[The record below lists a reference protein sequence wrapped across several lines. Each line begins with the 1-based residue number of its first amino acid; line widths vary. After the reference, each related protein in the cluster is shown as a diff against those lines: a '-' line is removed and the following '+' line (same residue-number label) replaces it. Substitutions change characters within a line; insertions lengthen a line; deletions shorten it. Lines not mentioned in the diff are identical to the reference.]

1 MSVLKETL
9 AKIGDID
16 HRTAEAVKARLE
28 AGGAAFAQVGRL
40 KDLVV
45 QYAGI
50 TGQAEPA
57 LPKSCMVI
65 ACADHGVARQTVSAY
80 PIETT
85 AQMTRNYVCSRGA
98 SANALANFCGSE
110 MVVADVGV
118 AADLAEVPGLWH
130 RKIAYGTNDFTQG
143 PAMTRQQ
150 AVQALET
157 GIEIVTDR
165 VKAGITCFSLGE
177 MGIGNTTASA
187 AIVSLFTGISP
198 RQATGRGTGISDE
211 RLVVKIGLVEKALA
225 VNRPDAADGL
235 DVLIKIGGFELGTLA
250 GVILGA
256 AANHCMVVIDGLNTT
271 AAALLACA
279 IAPDSRKYL
288 APSHLS
294 GEPAHIVAL
303 RFLGLTAMLDLGIRL
318 GEAVGASFVIHMLGF
333 SVKLLQG
340 KLQEE
345 HGTSWFTKNTQNL
358 LAGPLPPTVQP
369 LNRQAMD
376 RCQLRIDNLTKP
388 LGCLHALEH
397 LACKL
402 AGITGQPRPPR
413 MLKRSILLLQERGR
427 AGDCGLTAACIAAEH
442 VGANLVMVETNPAS
456 GCVTESDLRRAITQG
471 SSLAAAQTAAGAR
484 IIGIG
489 TLQTAEVAAALAVI
503 AYCTAADIDTL
514 TPEELPPGVAGR
526 AKQLYHTLQE
536 RKLPQDPVALLAA
549 VGSREMGIMLGIIL
563 GSVAG
568 KAAVVL
574 DGVITA
580 AAALLAARM
589 VPAVQAYLV
598 GAHYCKLLAQ
608 KTALAEL
615 EVPAYLYLD
624 IGFHE
629 GVGAALGIGI
639 LDAALHM
646 LNDMK
651 TFGEAD
657 VAVAQDGIGAG
668 RQDKNVRD

>member
-1 MSVLKETL
+1 MSILEETL
-9 AKIGDID
+9 LKIVDID
-16 HRTAEAVKARLE
+16 YRTAEKVKARFE
-28 AGGAAFAQVGRL
+28 EGATVFPHVGRL

-57 LPKSCMVI
+57 LPKSCMVV

-118 AADLAEVPGLWH
+118 AADLAEVSGLWH
-130 RKIAYGTNDFTQG
+130 RKIAYGTDDFTQG

-157 GIEIVTDR
+157 GIEIVAER
-165 VKAGITCFSLGE
+165 VKAGVTCFSLGE

-187 AIVSLFTGISP
+187 AIASLFTGVSP

-211 RLVVKIGLVEKALA
+211 RLVLKIGLVEKALA

-235 DVLIKIGGFELGTLA
+235 DVLSKIGGFELGTLA

-256 AANHCMVVIDGLNTT
+256 AANRCMVVIDGLNTT
-271 AAALLACA
+271 AAALLAYA
-279 IAPDSRKYL
+279 IAPRTRQYL
-288 APSHLS
+288 ASSHLS
-294 GEPAHIVAL
+294 GEPAHIMAL
-303 RFLGLTAMLDLGIRL
+303 QFLGLTAMLDLGIRL
-318 GEAVGASFVIHMLGF
+318 GEAVGASFVIHMLDY

-340 KLQEE
+340 DRRR
-345 HGTSWFTKNTQNL
+345 GTPAVALDKVGQDLFSR
-358 LAGPLPPTVQP
+358 ALPPAVQP
-369 LNRQAMD
+369 LNRPAMD

-388 LGCLHALEH
+388 LGCLHALEY

-402 AGITGQPRPPR
+402 AGITGDPRPR
-413 MLKRSILLLQERGR
+413 ALKRSLLLQKGQQAE
-427 AGDCGLTAACIAAEH
+427 DCGLAAACIAAYH
-442 VGANLVMVETNPAS
+442 VGAEPVVVDS
-456 GCVTESDLRRAITQG
+456 GTEHFCDTERAVGQAIARG
-471 SSLAAAQTAAGAR
+471 MDLAAAEIAAGAR

-489 TLQTAEVAAALAVI
+489 TLQTAQVAAALAII
-503 AYCTAADIDTL
+503 AYCTAADIDKL
-514 TPEELPPGVAGR
+514 TREELPCNMAGK
-526 AKQLYHTLQE
+526 AKQFYYKLKE
-536 RKLPQDPVALLAA
+536 KELPQDPVILLAA
-549 VGSREMGIMLGIIL
+549 VGSYEIGIMLGIIL
-563 GSVAG
+563 GAAHG

-580 AAALLAARM
+580 AAALLAVKM
-589 VPAVQAYLV
+589 VPVAKEYLV
-598 GAHYCKLLAQ
+598 GVHYCKLVAQ

-615 EVPAYLYLD
+615 KVPAYLYLD
-624 IGFHE
+624 MDFNE
-629 GVGAALGIGI
+629 GIGAAFGIAI

-668 RQDKNVRD
+668 KQDKNIRD